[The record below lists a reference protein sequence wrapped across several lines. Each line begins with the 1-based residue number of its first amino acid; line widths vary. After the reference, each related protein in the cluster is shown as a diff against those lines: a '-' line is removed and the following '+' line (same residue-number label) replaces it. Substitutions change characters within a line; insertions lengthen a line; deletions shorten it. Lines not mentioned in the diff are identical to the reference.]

1 MQYVCKTHWPDVA
14 MRLYISNSIAGN
26 KLISVQT
33 AKKEGDKSTKVTRE
47 FNADDVIQT
56 MEIIGE
62 DVTCIQIF
70 KRIA

>member
-1 MQYVCKTHWPDVA
+1 VATHFYFKTS
-14 MRLYISNSIAGN
+14 ISGN

-33 AKKEGDKSTKVTRE
+33 AKKDGDKSTKVTRE
-47 FNADDVIQT
+47 FNEDEVIQT

-62 DVTCIQIF
+62 DVTCTQVF